1 MGNNDSLP
9 PPPPPGGQRDLP
21 PTQATPVPP
30 PPPAAG
36 FPGASG
42 VPAPP
47 PAPPAVPQFPDA
59 APTTQMPP
67 TQAYPISTPAG
78 AGAVPPGTPPPTGVP
93 PASDG
98 NNKLPWIIAGAV
110 TVVSVIVVAIVLLT
124 GDDKTSS
131 SPTTESVAVSTTV
144 VASTTVAPQTTLVIT
159 TPSTTVAAPT
169 TAPTPDTTEPGV
181 SVFTDDT
188 NTFTVLLL
196 DTFETDTT
204 PIDQDGTQIANVTGA
219 TDIAAF
225 SKDDDHDT
233 FGISVSA
240 GPSDQMPSA
249 AELLAS
255 ADPGDTVC
263 TDRTSKPGYPTL
275 NGDAEV
281 LLLDGCGTDGQ
292 SAKVV
297 MVLTFPD
304 RNLTLAVY
312 AQGPGPSNTDL
323 LDFTQ
328 AVTESVVFL

>member
-1 MGNNDSLP
+1 M
-9 PPPPPGGQRDLP
+9 
-21 PTQATPVPP
+21 
-30 PPPAAG
+30 
-36 FPGASG
+36 
-42 VPAPP
+42 PAPP

-59 APTTQMPP
+59 VPTTQMPP
-67 TQAYPISTPAG
+67 TQAYPMSTPAG
-78 AGAVPPGTPPPTGVP
+78 AGAVPPGAPPPTGVP
-93 PASDG
+93 PASGG

-131 SPTTESVAVSTTV
+131 SPTTDSVAVSTTV
-144 VASTTVAPQTTLVIT
+144 VASTTVVPQTTLVIT
-159 TPSTTVAAPT
+159 TPSTTLAAPT
-169 TAPTPDTTEPGV
+169 TAPTTPDTSEPGV

-219 TDIAAF
+219 TDIEAF
-225 SKDDDHDT
+225 SQDDDHDT

-275 NGDAEV
+275 NGNAEV

-292 SAKVV
+292 FAKVV